1 MINSNEDDDESERNG
16 TIILF
21 SDVNGHEEQSRER
34 SAVRAQRSLSASYK
48 STNEMVSG
56 LFSNFTISTLLICL
70 HSLKEK
76 IFFLFYELKRY
87 MNGKKNTRNHAF
99 CLDPIAFAVLSSPK
113 LVFCTYHEGTVNDN
127 VHSASGRTNFH
138 GTSTVAVGYIG
149 KSKHLKKE

>member
-70 HSLKEK
+70 HNLKEK
-76 IFFLFYELKRY
+76 IFFLFLRA
-87 MNGKKNTRNHAF
+87 KK
-99 CLDPIAFAVLSSPK
+99 I
-113 LVFCTYHEGTVNDN
+113 HE
-127 VHSASGRTNFH
+127 RE
-138 GTSTVAVGYIG
+138 
-149 KSKHLKKE
+149 KEY